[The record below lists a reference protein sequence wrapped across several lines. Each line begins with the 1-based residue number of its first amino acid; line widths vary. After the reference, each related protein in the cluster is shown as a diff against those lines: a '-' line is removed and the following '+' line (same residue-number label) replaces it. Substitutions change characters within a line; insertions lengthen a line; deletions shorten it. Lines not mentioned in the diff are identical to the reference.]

1 MSFVFNDITYNIL
14 TGSTVAVGSN
24 PTVSGAI
31 TIPNQVT
38 NNSTTYTVVAVANN
52 AFKYNYNITSIDLSE
67 CSSLTTIGN
76 YAFASANK
84 LTSVKFSSSITSIGN
99 EVFSYSALR
108 SIDISICTNL
118 ATIGSYA
125 FSSTG
130 ILLIKFPSNITSI
143 NSNAFANCSS
153 LQIIEFTGILLPTIN
168 ANSFSYIKSGAV
180 AYMSSDAFN
189 NSANSA
195 SKSVL
200 TSNNP
205 PITISI
211 PGPTF
216 VDNNIIYRILTG
228 STVAVATSPSASGS
242 ITIPNTVVNNSTTY
256 TIVSIETLAF
266 YGNSNI
272 ISINLSGCSSL
283 TTIGDSI
290 FNSSNIQTVI
300 FPSSITSIGNYVFA
314 YSKIQ
319 SVTFPSNI
327 TSIGNNTFYYCS
339 NLISIDLSVCP
350 NLTTLDISVFAYSS
364 IQTVKFPSNI
374 TNIGNFTFYYCSNLT
389 SIDLSVYPNL
399 TTLGNS
405 VFAYSSIQT
414 VKFPSNIT
422 SIGNQT
428 FYYCQNL
435 TSIDLSVCPNLT
447 TLDINVFAYS
457 SIQSVIFPSNIT
469 NIGDF
474 TFYRCSKLKNITFTG
489 TTLPNIGL
497 CFSEI
502 ISTGVIAY
510 MSLDAFKNPANST
523 SKTAMTSNSPPII
536 LKVLQSQMV
545 YFKED
550 SKILTIHGY
559 KPIQDLRKGDLIKTK
574 NNDFKPIELIGKQSR
589 YHPALLNER
598 INHQLYRCSHTNFP
612 EVFDDLIITGCH
624 SILVDELT
632 EDQIIE
638 STKVNGKVYITE
650 GKYRLPA
657 CVDERT
663 SVFEHQ
669 GMYTIYHLA
678 LENEDPTM
686 NYGIYANGLLVE
698 SCSIRFMNPFG
709 KLNEKRK

>member
-374 TNIGNFTFYYCSNLT
+374 T
-389 SIDLSVYPNL
+389 
-399 TTLGNS
+399 
-405 VFAYSSIQT
+405 
-414 VKFPSNIT
+414 

-523 SKTAMTSNSPPII
+523 SKTAMTSNSPPIL
-536 LKVLQSQMV
+536 LKIQQSQMV
-545 YFKED
+545 CFKED

-698 SCSIRFMNPFG
+698 SCSIRFM
-709 KLNEKRK
+709 KDLSMLLLIE